1 MSSVKVAAKESTV
14 VKKSKASL
22 FLETIKF
29 EHTIFALPF
38 AYIALFLVSGG
49 WPSISNLV
57 WITLAMAG
65 ARTFGM
71 GVNRIIDARIDAAN
85 PRTAQRALASGKLSM
100 AEAIAFVAIA
110 FAVFIVAVY
119 QLSEWAGYLWPPVI
133 FMMTVYPYFKRFTW
147 LCHLG
152 LGLTYL
158 MVPSGVWMAVANEIS
173 LSSVVLSLAAMFWV
187 TGFDLIYACQ
197 DVEVDRKQGLNS
209 LPAKFGVAAGLN
221 IAKVMHVFTVS
232 ALAVAGVT
240 LDAGPLYYAGLALAA
255 AILFYE
261 HRLVSPKDLSK
272 LNAAFFTMNGVM
284 SVVFLIFVAADV
296 LIGSN

>member
-1 MSSVKVAAKESTV
+1 MSSVKVAAKDTNA
-14 VKKSKASL
+14 VKKDKLSL

-49 WPSISNLV
+49 WPSLSNLGWV
-57 WITLAMAG
+57 TIAMAG

-100 AEAIAFVAIA
+100 VEGIAFVAVA
-110 FAVFIVAVY
+110 FAVFLIAVY

-158 MVPSGVWMAVANEIS
+158 MVPSGVWVAVANEIS

-197 DVEVDRKQGLNS
+197 DVDVDRKQGLYS
-209 LPAKFGVAAGLN
+209 FPSKFGIGAGLN
-221 IAKVMHVFTVS
+221 AAKFMHIFTVS

-240 LDAGPLYYAGLALAA
+240 LEAGPLYYLGVAVAA
-255 AILFYE
+255 SILFYE
-261 HRLVSPKDLSK
+261 HTLVSLKDLSK
-272 LNAAFFTMNGVM
+272 LNAAFFTMNGIM
-284 SVVFLIFVAADV
+284 SVVFFIFVAADV
-296 LIGSN
+296 LIRSN

>member
-1 MSSVKVAAKESTV
+1 MSSIAKKPVVAKKNKV
-14 VKKSKASL
+14 SL

-38 AYIALFLVSGG
+38 AYIALFLVSEGL
-49 WPSISNLV
+49 PSLSNFI
-57 WITLAMAG
+57 WITVAMAG

-100 AEAIAFVAIA
+100 AEGVVFVAIA
-110 FAVFIVAVY
+110 FVVFMIAVF

-133 FMMTVYPYFKRFTW
+133 FMMTAYPYFKRFTW

-158 MVPSGVWMAVANEIS
+158 MVPSGVWVAVANEIT
-173 LSSVVLSLAAMFWV
+173 LPSVVLSVAAMFWV

-197 DVEVDRKQGLNS
+197 DVDVDRKQGLNS
-209 LPAKFGVAAGLN
+209 FPSKFGIAAGLN
-221 IAKVMHVFTVS
+221 LAKLMHIFTIS

-240 LDAGPLYYAGLALAA
+240 LDAGVLYYIGVAIAA

-261 HRLVSPKDLSK
+261 HTLVSPKDLSK

-284 SVVFLIFVAADV
+284 SVVFFIFVAADV
-296 LIGSN
+296 LIRSN

>member
-1 MSSVKVAAKESTV
+1 MSSVAAKQSAS
-14 VKKSKASL
+14 VKKSKVSL

-49 WPSISNLV
+49 WPSVSNFV
-57 WITLAMAG
+57 WVTLAMAG
-65 ARTFGM
+65 ARAFGM

-100 AEAIAFVAIA
+100 AEGIVFVAIA
-110 FAVFIVAVY
+110 FAVFMVAVY
-119 QLSEWAGYLWPPVI
+119 QLSEWASYLWPPVI
-133 FMMTVYPYFKRFTW
+133 FMMTAYPYFKRFTW

-158 MVPSGVWMAVANEIS
+158 MVPSGVWVAIANEIT
-173 LSSVVLSLAAMFWV
+173 LSSVVLSIAAAFWV

-197 DVEVDRKQGLNS
+197 DVGVDRKQGLNS
-209 LPAKFGVAAGLN
+209 FPAKFGISAGLN
-221 IAKVMHVFTVS
+221 VAKLMHVFTIA

-240 LDAGPLYYAGLALAA
+240 LDAGVLYYAGIAVAA

-261 HRLVSPKDLSK
+261 HTLVSPKDLSK

-284 SVVFLIFVAADV
+284 SVVFFMFVAADV
-296 LIGSN
+296 LMRSN

>member
-1 MSSVKVAAKESTV
+1 MSSVKVASKDAAV
-14 VKKSKASL
+14 LKKNKLSL

-38 AYIALFLVSGG
+38 AYIALFLVSDG
-49 WPSISNLV
+49 WPTLGNFI
-57 WITLAMAG
+57 WITIAMAG

-85 PRTAQRALASGKLSM
+85 PRTAQRALASGKLSTV
-100 AEAIAFVAIA
+100 EGIAFVTVA
-110 FAVFIVAVY
+110 FAVFLIAVY

-133 FMMTVYPYFKRFTW
+133 FMMTAYPYFKRFTW
-147 LCHLG
+147 LCHFG

-158 MVPSGVWMAVANEIS
+158 MVPSGVWVAVANEIS
-173 LSSVVLSLAAMFWV
+173 LSSVVLSIAAMYWV

-197 DVEVDRKQGLNS
+197 DVEVDRKQGLYS
-209 LPAKFGVAAGLN
+209 FPSKFGIGAGLN
-221 IAKVMHVFTVS
+221 VAKVMHIFTVS

-240 LDAGPLYYAGLALAA
+240 LDAGPLYYVGVAIAA

-284 SVVFLIFVAADV
+284 SVVFFIFVAADV
-296 LIGSN
+296 LIRSD